1 MPYDETAIP
10 PSAGR
15 ITFACGDPGLE
26 AGFRWAREQ
35 ALRRAR
41 HQGPAGPWYE
51 AALPGRDAFCMRD
64 VSHHAAG
71 AHFLGLDAHN
81 KNMLLRFARSMAES
95 RDYCCFWEITGDGG
109 PAAVDYTDDRD
120 FWYNL
125 PANFDLLDACWR
137 MYCLTGDEDYRED
150 PDFQSFYD
158 RTVREY
164 IAVWDHDG
172 DGIPD
177 RDFDGVRRRGI
188 PSYDE
193 QKGMEGMAVAADL
206 IAAQYRGFL
215 SYGKLRAAS
224 GPESAGWEEKA
235 SRLAELLASKWYDR
249 ENRRFYGAMD
259 RDGGMF
265 PALGSPHLLAYFD
278 AVRDE
283 AQRAAP
289 KVFPRFQPIFISL
302 TNVNESFS
310 GISKLS
316 SCMSG
321 ISYLLSGTAVGP
333 VVGAGSGVVVGSAA
347 GVGSAAVVGSAAR
360 VGSAGDVG
368 SAGVFSPSPPQPVN
382 APAESTPASSRASI
396 LSLRLFL
403 FPPPVFSRVFLTS
416 EAPLIS
422 IPLFILSPLLSSAL
436 PGRCRQPPRAAAA
449 RTAFCRFRSGP
460 AAPDV
465 CRSPS
470 ALPYA

>member
-283 AQRAAP
+283 AQRAALLD
-289 KVFPRFQPIFISL
+289 QIHEL
-302 TNVNESFS
+302 GES
-310 GISKLS
+310 GVIVE
-316 SCMSG
+316 
-321 ISYLLSGTAVGP
+321 LLSHYPEIFFRHGQPDRGVFWLERLTDPGLPRREYPEASFAAVGAYVMGLMGVSGDARTRTVEGRPQLPAHARYARLEDCPMFGGTIDLTCENGRVRLRNRTGGP
-333 VVGAGSGVVVGSAA
+333 VLWNGR
-347 GVGSAAVVGSAAR
+347 R
-360 VGSAGDVG
+360 VPDGKT
-368 SAGVFSPSPPQPVN
+368 
-382 APAESTPASSRASI
+382 AESIDHAC
-396 LSLRLFL
+396 
-403 FPPPVFSRVFLTS
+403 VK
-416 EAPLIS
+416 
-422 IPLFILSPLLSSAL
+422 
-436 PGRCRQPPRAAAA
+436 A
-449 RTAFCRFRSGP
+449 REQGAHIWKVRG
-460 AAPDV
+460 
-465 CRSPS
+465 
-470 ALPYA
+470 